1 MISVGKNLFPHLTGG
16 HASVVRSVAPSAAQF
31 LRKRALDGMWSKAGP
46 AGASTCSNSTS
57 LFLGRVFRKKFWR
70 NFPKVEDSSLK
81 EAAKKYGKQDFWTAN
96 FHLHT
101 VCPISSPHS
110 CLKCRMPRIP
120 NTPRKKPT
128 WHYGRWSFPSSE
140 SSLQRGGPFSGVLCL
155 RCFVPFFFAG
165 SNRVT
170 RQAVKVHLR
179 LMCRGVGCLLV
190 AIRCFV
196 LLVGLKTQGPVNG
209 RYIHRFDMEYSRK
222 GTLKVGSSVLTR
234 CISQERSCFWRLCRP
249 ASAPGRWFWFF
260 HRNRKQEPPNPN
272 SWWLRTEPKRLKL
285 W

>member
-1 MISVGKNLFPHLTGG
+1 MFKFNIFVFG
-16 HASVVRSVAPSAAQF
+16 
-31 LRKRALDGMWSKAGP
+31 
-46 AGASTCSNSTS
+46 TS
-57 LFLGRVFRKKFWR
+57 FSKKFWR

-222 GTLKVGSSVLTR
+222 GPWKLVPPCWHVASPRRGAASEGCAGPPPPPEDDFDFSIGTENRNPRTQTADGWGLNQKGSNCDRNPKLNLRTFSGNQKERTLTWQVVLTT
-234 CISQERSCFWRLCRP
+234 QE
-249 ASAPGRWFWFF
+249 
-260 HRNRKQEPPNPN
+260 
-272 SWWLRTEPKRLKL
+272 
-285 W
+285 